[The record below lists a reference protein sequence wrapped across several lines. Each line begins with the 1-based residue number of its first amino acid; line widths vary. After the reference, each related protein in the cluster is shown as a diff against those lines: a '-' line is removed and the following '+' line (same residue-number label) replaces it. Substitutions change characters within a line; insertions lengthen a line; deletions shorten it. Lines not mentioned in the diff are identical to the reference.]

1 MRRHARTNLKSGV
14 LPESESILRAA
25 YMRLELS
32 RFFTFEEAMSDP
44 AYAICIRNMA
54 AAIARGE
61 SADKIAE
68 ACANDQL
75 NFRLQFTRAFRAELR
90 TAISVRDQQVIDVS

>member
-1 MRRHARTNLKSGV
+1 
-14 LPESESILRAA
+14 
-25 YMRLELS
+25 
-32 RFFTFEEAMSDP
+32 MSDP
-44 AYAICIRNMA
+44 AYALSIGNMA

-75 NFRLQFTRAFRAELR
+75 NFRLQFTQAFRAELR
-90 TAISVRDQQVIDVS
+90 TAISVQDPEVIDAS